1 MRAETRTRVDVRAF
15 SIMSRFRLQSMRP
28 FTFKSAL
35 VAAVAALS
43 FSAAAETPVV
53 IAAKTPA
60 PARAVAPP
68 AVPPIASQTAGGVTA
83 PTVAAA
89 SWVLVDT
96 LSGQTLGAANADDR
110 RDPASLT
117 KLMTAYVA
125 FGALRSKAITPSQM
139 VQVSQQAWKAE
150 GSRMFVEP
158 RKAVSVDEL
167 LHGVIIQS
175 GNDASIAIAEV
186 VAGTEDA
193 FVAKMNQEA
202 ARLKLASTH
211 FTNATGLSDPQ
222 HYSTAADMARLAAAL
237 IRDFPEFYPIYSQKE
252 FRYNNITQAN
262 RNRLLWT
269 DPYVDGVKTGHT
281 DSAGWCLVA
290 SAKRGDRRLVSVVLG
305 ANSDSARAAESQ
317 KLLNWGFQTFDTVS
331 LYQSGKPVTTLRVWK
346 GASRDVNAGFVADRY
361 LTLPK
366 GKADKLALTL
376 ESKEPLLAP
385 VLSGQPVGVVKV
397 ALEGQQVAEFPMI
410 ALEEVPLANLW
421 GRAVDT
427 VKLWFTSR

>member
-1 MRAETRTRVDVRAF
+1 MAAVLCVSGAHA
-15 SIMSRFRLQSMRP
+15 P
-28 FTFKSAL
+28 
-35 VAAVAALS
+35 AAVAAKK
-43 FSAAAETPVV
+43 PVR
-53 IAAKTPA
+53 P
-60 PARAVAPP
+60 PAVAPVTPGSPPVVLQAPGAP
-68 AVPPIASQTAGGVTA
+68 AA
-83 PTVAAA
+83 PSVAAA

-96 LSGQTLGAANADDR
+96 LSGQTLGAANPDER

-125 FGALRSKAITPSQM
+125 FGAIRAKAITPSQM
-139 VQVSQQAWKAE
+139 VQVSQHAWKTE
-150 GSRMFVEP
+150 GSRMFIEP

-175 GNDASIAIAEV
+175 GNDASIAVAELIG
-186 VAGTEDA
+186 GTEDA
-193 FVAKMNQEA
+193 FVEKMNAEA
-202 ARLKLASTH
+202 ARLKLAGTH
-211 FTNATGLSDPQ
+211 FTNATGLSGPQ

-252 FRYNNITQAN
+252 FRYNNITQSN

-281 DSAGWCLVA
+281 DAAGWCLIA
-290 SAKRGDRRLVSVVLG
+290 SAKRGERRLVSVVLG
-305 ANSDSARAAESQ
+305 AASDSSRAAESQ
-317 KLLNWGFQTFDTVS
+317 KLLNWGFQSFDTVA

-346 GASRDVNAGFVADRY
+346 GTAHDVKAGFVADRY

-376 ESKEPLLAP
+376 ESKEPLIAP
-385 VLSGQPVGVVKV
+385 VLNGQPVGVVKV
-397 ALEGQQVAEFPMI
+397 ALEGQPMTEFPMI
-410 ALEEVPLANLW
+410 ALEEVPLANLF

-427 VKLWFTSR
+427 VKLWFNH

>member
-1 MRAETRTRVDVRAF
+1 
-15 SIMSRFRLQSMRP
+15 MRP
-28 FTFKSAL
+28 FPLACAL
-35 VAAVAALS
+35 IAAAVLAVPATAQS
-43 FSAAAETPVV
+43 PVV
-53 IAAKTPA
+53 IAAKAPVSAPVPA
-60 PARAVAPP
+60 PATPPVVMQTPGAPVAPT
-68 AVPPIASQTAGGVTA
+68 I
-83 PTVAAA
+83 AA
-89 SWVLVDT
+89 SSWILVDT
-96 LSGQTLGAANADDR
+96 LSGQTLGAANSDER

-125 FGALRSKAITPSQM
+125 FGALRAKTITPSQM

-150 GSRMFVEP
+150 GSRMFIEP

-175 GNDASIAIAEV
+175 GNDASIAVAEA

-193 FVAKMNQEA
+193 FVTRMNEEA
-202 ARLKLASTH
+202 GRLKLTATH
-211 FTNATGLSDPQ
+211 FTNATGLSHPQ
-222 HYSTAADMARLAAAL
+222 HYSTARDIARLAAAL
-237 IRDFPEFYPIYSQKE
+237 IRDYPEFYPLYSQKE
-252 FRYNNITQAN
+252 FRYNNITQSN

-281 DSAGWCLVA
+281 DAAGWCLVA

-305 ANSDSARAAESQ
+305 AASDSSRAAESQ
-317 KLLNWGFQTFDTVS
+317 KLLNWGFQAFDTVA

-346 GASRDVNAGFVADRY
+346 GATRDVNAGFVADRY

-376 ESKEPLLAP
+376 ESREPLIAP

-397 ALEGQQVAEFPMI
+397 ALEGQAIAEFPMI
-410 ALEEVPLANLW
+410 ALDEVPLANLF

>member
-1 MRAETRTRVDVRAF
+1 
-15 SIMSRFRLQSMRP
+15 MSRFRLQSMRP

-96 LSGQTLGAANADDR
+96 LSGQTLGAANADER